1 MKTRTRPTKDD
12 AAPASS
18 SQCRAP
24 APSRTPA
31 SSALCTHR
39 RRTFC
44 TAALLPCPGAQGE
57 PLRPIHHAVDL
68 AIKPWLNRAVS
79 AHLVARCLRYAAVQT
94 RRRLSS
100 DHRAMTVVFQVLLP
114 FACSLP
120 RLTTTCL
127 CPIAIVGFVP
137 SPWLRCRRF
146 ARAHHHRVNAMFFLA
161 GLTHLRGGAR
171 RPFCLTCAHTH
182 ARKWASTPVQ
192 KPQDSP
198 LCHPCRTSLRSTLM

>member
-68 AIKPWLNRAVS
+68 AIKPWLNRALS
-79 AHLVARCLRYAAVQT
+79 AHLVARCLHYAAVQT

-100 DHRAMTVVFQVLLP
+100 DHRAMPAVFQVLLP
-114 FACSLP
+114 FACVLS

-127 CPIAIVGFVP
+127 CPIAMRM
-137 SPWLRCRRF
+137 SSALCRRHGC
-146 ARAHHHRVNAMFFLA
+146 ATDVV
-161 GLTHLRGGAR
+161 
-171 RPFCLTCAHTH
+171 PAHTTTGS
-182 ARKWASTPVQ
+182 KPCFSWA
-192 KPQDSP
+192 DS
-198 LCHPCRTSLRSTLM
+198 HT